1 MKRISFFSTPFY
13 MYLTEVPF
21 VIILVLAIIY
31 NPYAEGMAR
40 LYPLMAAMVAAI
52 IFSNIFLYRAVSI
65 SRCRVRDVGRFS
77 RRDYTEI
84 SAGNSLRL
92 VPLEKGRVKIYVYR
106 EAGLPELDWMR
117 DQTTNPDEICTYR
130 GRTQGG
136 LRTVADTLSYFEVPT
151 DEIEKIV
158 SGADFNGDYPECR
171 VSLHKTAE
179 GRDEYRIELKRTV
192 LELDFEE
199 IELSGGLEI
208 RSQRTAGGEFET
220 NILRD
225 GVHIST
231 HRSRN
236 IKKQLTRVLHELELS
251 PSEVR
256 ELFSGGDLE
265 LENDLVYASVCGGAY
280 TVRVK

>member
-31 NPYAEGMAR
+31 NPYAEGMAQ

-77 RRDYTEI
+77 RRDFTTL
-84 SAGNSLRL
+84 SAGNSIRL
-92 VPLEKGRVKIYVYR
+92 VPMEQNRVRVYVYA

-136 LRTVADTLSYFEVPT
+136 LCTVADTLSYFEVPT
-151 DEIEKIV
+151 DEVEKIV

-171 VSLHKTAE
+171 VSIHKTAE
-179 GRDEYRIELKRTV
+179 GRTEYRIELKRSV
-192 LELDFEE
+192 LELDFDE
-199 IELSGGLEI
+199 IELSCGVEI
-208 RSQRTAGGEFET
+208 RSKRTLGGEWET
-220 NILRD
+220 DIFKD
-225 GVHIST
+225 GEHIST

-236 IKKQLTRVLHELELS
+236 IKKQLSRVLHELELS
-251 PSEVR
+251 PSDVR
-256 ELFSGGDLE
+256 EYFSGGDLE

>member
-1 MKRISFFSTPFY
+1 MRRISFFSTPFY

-21 VIILVLAIIY
+21 IIILVLAAIY
-31 NPYAEGMAR
+31 NPYAEGMAG
-40 LYPLMAAMVAAI
+40 LYPLMAAMAAAI

-117 DQTTNPDEICTYR
+117 EQTTNPDEICTYR

-136 LRTVADTLSYFEVPT
+136 LCTVADTLSYFEVPT
-151 DEIEKIV
+151 DEVEKIV

-171 VSLHKTAE
+171 VSIHKTAE
-179 GRDEYRIELKRTV
+179 GRTEYRIELKRSV
-192 LELDFEE
+192 LELDFDE
-199 IELSGGLEI
+199 IELSCGVEI
-208 RSQRTAGGEFET
+208 RSKRTFGGEWET
-220 NILRD
+220 DIFKD
-225 GVHIST
+225 GEHIST
-231 HRSRN
+231 HRSRG
-236 IKKQLTRVLHELELS
+236 IKKQLTRILSEYELS

-256 ELFSGGDLE
+256 EYFSGGDLE
-265 LENDLVYASVCGGAY
+265 LDGDLVYASVCDGAY
-280 TVRVK
+280 TVRIK